1 MIAKVL
7 ATRLPLRSPGRRVT
21 RRSRAF
27 VGLAAVLGAVL
38 LAQPTVAVAS
48 AAAGTETVAFT
59 GHYTGT
65 ASLLINNSKVTI
77 SAIHGKGSGTLVGA
91 STVVGNGS
99 GSAAAQCDPFG
110 GTGSISG
117 AGAKI
122 ALTVTQSTTQGCSS
136 GQSGPVTV
144 TFKGVAKATGGT
156 GKAKGAAGTL
166 KFKGTLKLGNT
177 SGSQNGPFSVTL
189 TGRLTVKR

>member
-1 MIAKVL
+1 MSLVAL
-7 ATRLPLRSPGRRVT
+7 
-21 RRSRAF
+21 
-27 VGLAAVLGAVL
+27 LGAGL
-38 LAQPTVAVAS
+38 LVTPAVAVAS
-48 AAAGTETVAFT
+48 AVPAGTERVAFT

-77 SAIHGKGSGTLVGA
+77 SAIHGKGTGTLVGA
-91 STVVGNGS
+91 SSVVGNGS

-110 GTGSISG
+110 GTGSITG

-122 ALTVTQSTTQGCSS
+122 ALIVTQSTAQGCSS

-144 TFKGVAKATGGT
+144 TFHGVAKATGGT

-166 KFKGTLKLGNT
+166 KFNGTLKLGST

-189 TGRLTVKR
+189 TGKLTVKR